1 MKAQK
6 SNFVLVIVIFLS
18 ILVYLPLQTLN
29 AHASKAVTSLGEME
43 SISLEFNDV
52 NKKKSP
58 KHKTA
63 MDLMYFKGKMLMDR
77 ILLSWMSAAET
88 ESNGFIVQMQI
99 DDQPWEKVGWVDAYS
114 ESWHAPE
121 YAFEIEDLMTGQYFF
136 RLQQSDEYGN
146 ETFSEIISMNYTGQP
161 NSLLAYPNPANNFIY
176 VNGPSEES
184 IKSVALFDLDGLL
197 VYESPEPGNSIS
209 IDKIPAGKYFLK
221 CIYEEII
228 AETKVVIQ

>member
-6 SNFVLVIVIFLS
+6 SNFFLSVVLVLS
-18 ILVYLPLQTLN
+18 ILVYLPLQDLN
-29 AHASKAVTSLGEME
+29 AHAFISVTSLGDPE
-43 SISLEFNDV
+43 SITLDYSEIED
-52 NKKKSP
+52 KKSL
-58 KHKTA
+58 KLKST

-77 ILLSWMSAAET
+77 ILLSWMSAAEN
-88 ESNGFIVQMQI
+88 ESNGFTIQMKI

-121 YAFEIEDLMTGQYFF
+121 YLFEIEDLMTGQYFF
-136 RLQQSDEYGN
+136 RLQQSDENGN

-161 NSLLAYPNPANNFIY
+161 NSLLAYPNSTNNFIY

-184 IKSVALFDLDGLL
+184 IKTVALFDLDGIL

-209 IDKIPAGKYFLK
+209 IDQIPAGKYLLK